1 MSLRS
6 FTGWWACGWTG
17 DFREVWLGT
26 DPDGAAAGCYLLELP
41 DRDNTGLAG
50 LRPIVAPAR
59 RRMGVGTARP
69 RHAAG
74 RAARAGRELLT
85 GETIAGTPGT
95 CFARARGARLGLTA
109 SRSVLELAAV
119 SADRFRGL
127 SEQAQRSASG
137 YSLLSWP
144 GPVPT
149 ELLDQVA
156 ALNAA
161 LAGAPRLPGEE
172 ERRWD
177 GARVRAADRR
187 VALQGLRFYPVAAR
201 HEAAGELAALT
212 QLGID
217 PELAAWG
224 FQGLTAVARAHRGHR
239 LGLPVKV
246 AMLQLLAGREPQLER
261 VLTHNSEANQ
271 HMIAINTELGFLA
284 MDRLECREMSVRTA
298 ADQS

>member
-17 DFREVWLGT
+17 DPREAWLGT
-26 DPDGAAAGCYLLELP
+26 GPDGAAAGCYLLELP

-50 LRPIVAPAR
+50 VWPIVAPASR
-59 RRMGVGTARP
+59 RTGVGTALL

-95 CFARARGARLGLTA
+95 CFARARGARLGLTET
-109 SRSVLELAAV
+109 RSVLELAAV
-119 SADRFRGL
+119 SADRFRVL
-127 SEQAQRSASG
+127 SEQAQRAASG

-144 GPVPT
+144 GPVPA

-156 ALNAA
+156 VLNAA
-161 LAGAPRLPGEE
+161 LADAPRLPGEE

-187 VALQGLRFYPVAAR
+187 VARQGLRFYSVAAR
-201 HEAAGELAALT
+201 HEATGELAALT

-217 PELAAWG
+217 PELAACG
-224 FQGLTAVARAHRGHR
+224 FQELTTVARAHRGRR
-239 LGLPVKV
+239 LGLLVKV
-246 AMLQLLAGREPQLER
+246 AMLQLLADREPQLER
-261 VLTHNSEANQ
+261 VLTYNSDANQ
-271 HMIAINTELGFLA
+271 HMLAINTALGFLA
-284 MDRLECREMSVRTA
+284 MDRLELWEMSVRTA